1 MEKYERWRTVAVSL
15 CISAVI
21 CLAAMCFFV
30 GDSRSYACAE
40 NTYSNGV
47 ISANAEISEP
57 PYSRDKLEFD
67 DSVWGRLA
75 ALMQDMLEAWRR

>member
-1 MEKYERWRTVAVSL
+1 MKKSEKTRAIAVSL

-21 CLAAMCFFV
+21 CLASMCFFV
-30 GDSRSYACAE
+30 GGNVNYADAE
-40 NTYSNGV
+40 NTYLRGA

-57 PYSRDKLEFD
+57 PYSLKKMEFD